1 MSVEQVYNTYLSVS
15 RGHQNKPWK
24 ARKDFEGFDKTPD
37 GILCT
42 RLDMFFKRFPQI
54 NIKDFLLA
62 PYVIYKDEEHF
73 PLNFYLTQK
82 AIACYSLLQS
92 QRAEELP
99 DTDGH
104 IKHILESLKYLA
116 NTCVNEKITLE
127 QYCDTKTGYT
137 WRCLED
143 YRNKHINLY
152 VLLMLPNFEFIFD
165 NLQLQDKE
173 LYLKSIYAD
182 IVKFKMRIN
191 NSTKAKK
198 IILEGL
204 KRISTLNQLSLDK
217 RQ

>member
-37 GILCT
+37 GILCV

-82 AIACYSLLQS
+82 AISCYSLLQK
-92 QRAEELP
+92 QRQEELP
-99 DTDGH
+99 DTEGH
-104 IKHILESLKYLA
+104 IKHILDSLKHVA
-116 NTCVNEKITLE
+116 SICVNEKISLNT
-127 QYCDTKTGYT
+127 YSKSKSGYT

-143 YRNKHINLY
+143 YINKKLNLY
-152 VLLMLPNFEFIFD
+152 VLLALPSFDSIF
-165 NLQLQDKE
+165 NELHVQDKE
-173 LYLKSIYAD
+173 LYLKSIAND
-182 IVKFKMRIN
+182 IVKYKLRLN
-191 NSTKAKK
+191 NSSKAKK
-198 IILEGL
+198 IILEAF
-204 KRISTLNQLSLDK
+204 KRINDISLDK
-217 RQ
+217 K

>member
-37 GILCT
+37 GILCV

-116 NTCVNEKITLE
+116 TTCINEQITLE
-127 QYCDTKTGYT
+127 QYCNQKAGYT
-137 WRCLED
+137 WRSLED

-152 VLLMLPNFEFIFD
+152 VLLSLSNFEYIF
-165 NLQLQDKE
+165 NSMQAQDKE
-173 LYLKSIYAD
+173 IYLKTVATD
-182 IVKFKMRIN
+182 IVKFKMRLN
-191 NSTKAKK
+191 NSSRAKK
-198 IILEGL
+198 IIMEGL
-204 KRISTLNQLSLDK
+204 KRINKLSLDK
-217 RQ
+217 K

>member
-1 MSVEQVYNTYLSVS
+1 MSIEQVYNTFLSVS
-15 RGHQNKPWK
+15 RGHMNKPWK

-37 GILCT
+37 GILCV

-54 NIKDFLLA
+54 NVKDFLLA

-104 IKHILESLKYLA
+104 VKHILESLKYLA
-116 NTCVNEKITLE
+116 TTCINEKITLK
-127 QYCDTKTGYT
+127 QYSNLKTGYT

-143 YRNKHINLY
+143 YRNKQINLY
-152 VLLMLPNFEFIFD
+152 VLLSLPGFD
-165 NLQLQDKE
+165 TMFNSMQVQDKE
-173 LYLKSIYAD
+173 IYLKTVAND
-182 IVKFKMRIN
+182 IVKFKMRLN
-191 NSTKAKK
+191 NSDKAKK
-198 IILEGL
+198 IITEAF
-204 KRISTLNQLSLDK
+204 KRINELSLDK
-217 RQ
+217 N

>member
-15 RGHQNKPWK
+15 RGHMNKPWK

-37 GILCT
+37 GILCL

-82 AIACYSLLQS
+82 AIACYSLLQK
-92 QRAEELP
+92 QRQEELP

-104 IKHILESLKYLA
+104 IKHILASLKHIA
-116 NTCVNEKITLE
+116 TICVNENLTLK
-127 QYCDTKTGYT
+127 QYQNAKAGYT

-143 YRNKHINLY
+143 YSNKNVNLY
-152 VLLMLPNFEFIFD
+152 VLLALPCFDTIFD
-165 NLQLQDKE
+165 SLQIQDKE
-173 LYLKSIYAD
+173 LYLKNIYTD
-182 IVKFKMRIN
+182 ITKFKMRLN
-191 NSTKAKK
+191 NSSKAKK
-198 IILEGL
+198 IITEGL
-204 KRISTLNQLSLDK
+204 KRINNISLDK
-217 RQ
+217 K

>member
-1 MSVEQVYNTYLSVS
+1 MSIEQVYNTYLSVS
-15 RGHQNKPWK
+15 RGHMNKPWK

-54 NIKDFLLA
+54 NVKDFLLA

-82 AIACYSLLQS
+82 AIACYSLLQK

-104 IKHILESLKYLA
+104 IKHILESLKHIA
-116 NTCVNEKITLE
+116 SICVNEKITLQ
-127 QYCDTKTGYT
+127 QYCNSKDGYT

-143 YRNKHINLY
+143 YRNKYLNLY
-152 VLLMLPNFEFIFD
+152 VLLSLPNFC
-165 NLQLQDKE
+165 L
-173 LYLKSIYAD
+173 LYTSPSPRD
-182 IVKFKMRIN
+182 
-191 NSTKAKK
+191 
-198 IILEGL
+198 
-204 KRISTLNQLSLDK
+204 
-217 RQ
+217 

>member
-1 MSVEQVYNTYLSVS
+1 MSVEQIYNTYLSVS

-37 GILCT
+37 GILCV

-54 NIKDFLLA
+54 NVKDFLLA

-104 IKHILESLKYLA
+104 VKHILESLKYLA
-116 NTCVNEKITLE
+116 TTCINEKITLK
-127 QYCDTKTGYT
+127 QYSNLKTGYT

-143 YRNKHINLY
+143 YRNKQINLY
-152 VLLMLPNFEFIFD
+152 VLLSLPGFD
-165 NLQLQDKE
+165 TMFNSMQVQDKE
-173 LYLKSIYAD
+173 IYLKTVAND
-182 IVKFKMRIN
+182 IVKFKMRLN
-191 NSTKAKK
+191 NSDKAKK
-198 IILEGL
+198 IITEAF
-204 KRISTLNQLSLDK
+204 KRINELSLDK
-217 RQ
+217 N

>member
-15 RGHQNKPWK
+15 RGHKNKPWK

-37 GILCT
+37 GILCV

-92 QRAEELP
+92 QRTEELP
-99 DTDGH
+99 DTEGH

-116 NTCVNEKITLE
+116 TTCINERISLS
-127 QYCDTKTGYT
+127 QYCNLKSGYT

-143 YRNKHINLY
+143 YRNKQLNLY
-152 VLLMLPNFEFIFD
+152 VLLSLFNFDTIF
-165 NLQLQDKE
+165 NSMQMQDKE
-173 LYLKSIYAD
+173 IYLKTIAND
-182 IVKFKMRIN
+182 IVKFKIRLN
-191 NSTKAKK
+191 NSSRAKK
-198 IILEGL
+198 IITEGL
-204 KRISTLNQLSLDK
+204 KRISELSLDK
-217 RQ
+217 K

>member
-1 MSVEQVYNTYLSVS
+1 MSVEQIYNTYLSVS

-37 GILCT
+37 GILCV

-54 NIKDFLLA
+54 NVKDFLLA

-104 IKHILESLKYLA
+104 VKHILESLKYLA
-116 NTCVNEKITLE
+116 TTCINEKITLK
-127 QYCDTKTGYT
+127 QYSSLKTGYT

-143 YRNKHINLY
+143 YRNKQINLY
-152 VLLMLPNFEFIFD
+152 VLLSLPGFD
-165 NLQLQDKE
+165 TMFNSMQAQDKE
-173 LYLKSIYAD
+173 IYLKTAAND
-182 IVKFKMRIN
+182 IVKFKMRLN
-191 NSTKAKK
+191 NSDKAKK
-198 IILEGL
+198 IITEAF
-204 KRISTLNQLSLDK
+204 KRINELSLDK
-217 RQ
+217 N

>member
-37 GILCT
+37 GILCV

-82 AIACYSLLQS
+82 AIACYSLLQK

-104 IKHILESLKYLA
+104 IKHILESLKHIA
-116 NTCVNEKITLE
+116 SICVNEKITLQ
-127 QYCDTKTGYT
+127 QYCNSKDGYT

-143 YRNKHINLY
+143 YRNKYLNLY
-152 VLLMLPNFEFIFD
+152 VLLSLPNFEFIF
-165 NLQLQDKE
+165 NNMQSQDKE
-173 LYLKSIYAD
+173 IYLKTVADD
-182 IVKFKMRIN
+182 IVKFKMRLN
-191 NSTKAKK
+191 NSSKAKK
-198 IILEGL
+198 IITEGL
-204 KRISTLNQLSLDK
+204 KRINELSLDK
-217 RQ
+217 K